1 MNTNNIILNT
11 DSYKS
16 SHYLQYPPK
25 SEYVSSYIE
34 ARGGEYPKTL
44 FFGLQ
49 AFIKAYLLTPITQE
63 NIDEANAIITAH
75 GLPFNQEGWQ
85 YILEEHNGYLPIE
98 ISAVKEGALIPLM
111 SPLVQVVNTD
121 PKVPWLTSYLETALL
136 RAVWFPTTVAT
147 LSYSIKE
154 IIRDYLEQ
162 TSDNVEAQLPFKL
175 HDFGARGTSSEESAM
190 LGGMA
195 HLVNFQGTD
204 TLSGIIGAR
213 RYYGADMAGFS
224 IPASEHS
231 TMTSWQKEG
240 EVDAYANMVKQF
252 GEEGKIFAV
261 VSDAYDIFNAVSN
274 IWGKELK
281 EQVKSSGATL
291 VIRPDSGEPK
301 AMVLEVMKR
310 VYKAFG
316 GYKNTKGY
324 IVLHDCVRII
334 QGDGV
339 DKESIQEILEALKQE
354 GFSAD
359 NIAFGMG
366 GGLLQAVGRDD
377 FRFAMKASA
386 ICVDGIWRDV
396 YKDPVSDVGKRSKKG
411 RLALTESFETLRV
424 EELGDRENLLKAVFR
439 DGKLLKDYVFDE
451 VRKER

>member
-1 MNTNNIILNT
+1 MKNIILNT
-11 DSYKS
+11 DSYKA

-34 ARGGEYPKTL
+34 ARGGEYDKTL

-49 AFIKAYLLTPITQE
+49 AFIKEYLIEPITQA
-63 NIDEANAIITAH
+63 NIDEAEAIITAH
-75 GLPFNQEGWQ
+75 GLPFNKEGWQ
-85 YILEEHNGYLPIE
+85 YILDAYNGYLPLE
-98 ISAVKEGALIPLM
+98 ILAVEEGTLVPLK
-111 SPLVQVVNTD
+111 SPLLQVVNTD
-121 PKVPWLTSYLETALL
+121 PKVPWLTSYLETTLL
-136 RAVWFPTTVAT
+136 RAIWYPTTVAT

-154 IIRDYLEQ
+154 IIRDYLEA
-162 TSDNVEAQLPFKL
+162 TSENVEEQLPFKL
-175 HDFGARGTSSEESAM
+175 HDFGARGVSSEESAM

-195 HLVNFQGTD
+195 HLLNFKGTD
-204 TLSGIIGAR
+204 TLSAIVGAK

-231 TMTSWQKEG
+231 TMTSWQREG
-240 EVDAYANMVKQF
+240 ERDAYANMIKQF
-252 GEEGKIFAV
+252 GGEGKIFAV
-261 VSDAYDIFNAVSN
+261 VSDSYDIYNAVSN

-281 EQVKSSGATL
+281 EQVKQSGATL

-301 AMVLEVMKR
+301 EIVLEVIKL

-316 GYKNTKGY
+316 GYKNSKGY
-324 IVLHDCVRII
+324 IVLDDSVRII

-339 DKESIQEILEALKQE
+339 DKQAIKEILEAIKNE

-366 GGLLQAVGRDD
+366 GNLLQNVGRDD

-386 ICVDGIWRDV
+386 ICVDGEWRDV
-396 YKDPVSDVGKRSKKG
+396 YKDPITDSGKRSKRG
-411 RLALTESFETLRV
+411 RLALSKDFETVTV
-424 EELGDRENLLKAVFR
+424 EELGERENLLKPVFR
-439 DGKLLKDYVFDE
+439 DGKLLKDYTFDE
-451 VRKER
+451 VKENQNG

>member
-1 MNTNNIILNT
+1 MKNIILNT
-11 DSYKS
+11 DSYKA

-34 ARGGEYPKTL
+34 ARGGEYDKTL

-49 AFIKAYLLTPITQE
+49 AFIKEYLIEPITQA
-63 NIDEANAIITAH
+63 NIDEAEAIITAH
-75 GLPFNQEGWQ
+75 GLPFNKEGWQ
-85 YILEEHNGYLPIE
+85 YILDAYNGYLPLE
-98 ISAVKEGALIPLM
+98 ILAVEEGTLVPLK
-111 SPLVQVVNTD
+111 SPLLQVVNTD
-121 PKVPWLTSYLETALL
+121 PKVPWLTSYLETTLL
-136 RAVWFPTTVAT
+136 RAIWYPTTVAT

-154 IIRDYLEQ
+154 IIRDYLEA
-162 TSDNVEAQLPFKL
+162 TSENVEEQLPFKL
-175 HDFGARGTSSEESAM
+175 HDFGARGVSSEESAM

-195 HLVNFQGTD
+195 HLLNFKGTD
-204 TLSGIIGAR
+204 TLSAIVGAK

-231 TMTSWQKEG
+231 TMTSWQREG
-240 EVDAYANMVKQF
+240 ERDAYANMIKQF
-252 GEEGKIFAV
+252 GGEGKIFAV
-261 VSDAYDIFNAVSN
+261 VSDSYDIYNAVSN

-281 EQVKSSGATL
+281 EQVKQSGATL

-301 AMVLEVMKR
+301 EIVLEVIKR

-316 GYKNTKGY
+316 GYKNSKGY
-324 IVLHDCVRII
+324 IVLDDSVRII

-339 DKESIQEILEALKQE
+339 DKQAIKEILEAIKNE

-366 GGLLQAVGRDD
+366 GNLLQNVGRDD

-386 ICVDGIWRDV
+386 ICVDGEWRDV
-396 YKDPVSDVGKRSKKG
+396 YKDPITDSGKRSKRG
-411 RLALTESFETLRV
+411 RLALSKDFETVTV
-424 EELGDRENLLKAVFR
+424 EELGERENLLKPVFR
-439 DGKLLKDYVFDE
+439 DGKLLKDYTFDE
-451 VRKER
+451 VKENQNG